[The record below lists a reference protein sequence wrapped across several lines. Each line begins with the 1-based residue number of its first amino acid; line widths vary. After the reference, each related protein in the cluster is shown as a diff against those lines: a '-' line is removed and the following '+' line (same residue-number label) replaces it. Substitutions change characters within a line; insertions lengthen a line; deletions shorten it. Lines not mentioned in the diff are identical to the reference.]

1 MIASDPVRT
10 LSLIL
15 AGVLSAPPQPGPA
28 GGAEPQAAPSAEA
41 LYEAGEQAFG
51 LGDFDLAI
59 EKFEAAYAA
68 SKLVVILY
76 NVGLSHMRRF
86 ELSGDRKDL
95 LRARAVLRNY
105 VLALEAD
112 PSLGQPDDAKSLLAE
127 IDGLLDP
134 SSSSPKGQDAAG
146 TGDGLKIGL
155 GVAGGLA
162 GVSLV
167 IAFAT
172 GATIVRQP
180 FQGSRYQAIYD
191 AAAKNGVSHG
201 PNDDMCAL
209 GADVQAVADACGRR
223 DTMRNAS
230 IAMFAVGGILVATAV
245 TLGILHA
252 RRARTPRVSFVVD
265 PQGVLVGARGRF

>member
-1 MIASDPVRT
+1 VIASDLVRT

-28 GGAEPQAAPSAEA
+28 GGAEPQAASSAEA

-59 EKFEAAYAA
+59 QKFEAAYAA

-134 SSSSPKGQDAAG
+134 SPSSPKGQDAAG

-252 RRARTPRVSFVVD
+252 RRARTPRVSLVVD
-265 PQGVLVGARGRF
+265 PQGVLLGARGRF